1 MGWARW
7 KIAKVTPEIKA
18 SPDLLLTHGFQKK
31 EQFHYFTPSAMEA
44 THRRAPY
51 EGIRG
56 QLGELCRVACL
67 TIPSGCDSGRRG
79 SNVKHAQGHLH

>member
-7 KIAKVTPEIKA
+7 KMAKVTPEIKA

-31 EQFHYFTPSAMEA
+31 EQLHYFTKRWKPLTIGHLTKES
-44 THRRAPY
+44 
-51 EGIRG
+51 GG

-67 TIPSGCDSGRRG
+67 TILSGCDSGRRG